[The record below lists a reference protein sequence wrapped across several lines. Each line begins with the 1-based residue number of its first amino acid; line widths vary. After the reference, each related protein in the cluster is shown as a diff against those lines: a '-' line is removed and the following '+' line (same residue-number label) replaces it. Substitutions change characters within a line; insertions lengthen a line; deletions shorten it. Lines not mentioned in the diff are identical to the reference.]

1 MCGIVGYVGQSQML
15 KKDAFM
21 QMRDVLAHRG
31 PDDAGFWQSLDGSV
45 KLGNRRLAILD
56 LSPAGHQPMVDE
68 ASQLVIT
75 HNGEIYNYVEL
86 RAELE
91 RCGHRFR
98 SNSDTEVLLAS
109 YKEWGPDCLRHL
121 NGMFA
126 FAIWDERR
134 QELFAARDR
143 FGEKPFYYHS
153 DSQHR
158 FFLFASEIKALLASG
173 LISPKPNYRA
183 IYRYLAHHEIDTDA
197 ETVFEGIW
205 ALPPAHAL
213 KYSRAQGTLRI
224 WRYWDL
230 DPEAEIRLPNDEAY
244 AERFLELLTDA
255 VRIRLRS
262 DVPVGSSLSGGLDSS
277 TIVCLIAKQ
286 LKNNNQKTFSARF
299 HDPRYD
305 EGKYIQ
311 KVIERTHIEGHIVYP
326 DPARLPEEIE
336 VLTWHQEQSF
346 FSTSIYAQWN
356 VMRLA
361 KEQGVTVLLDGQGG
375 DETLGGYHIYFGPY
389 FRELLLNLHWGV
401 LAKDFYGYI
410 REHGTRSL
418 SVIFFHFL
426 PETLRH
432 PFRKRVRPLAIA
444 PEFERAWGDRK
455 TSTPYRFK
463 HALHQA
469 LYETLTRTMLPA
481 LLRYAD
487 RNSMAFSR
495 EVRLP
500 FLDHRLVEFLFA
512 IPADQKIRGRITKV
526 ILRNAINGIV
536 PDEIRLRKDKL
547 GFAPPEPLWLR
558 GPLRPWI
565 DEILHSPSFR
575 QRGWLDPQ
583 AVDRVWQ
590 GFLAGRDAWHSL
602 VWRWVSLEVWARV
615 FLDNDRCSNPKF
627 WV

>member
-1 MCGIVGYVGQSQML
+1 MCGIVGYVGKVSVL
-15 KKDAFM
+15 SESVFIGI
-21 QMRDVLAHRG
+21 RDLLAHRG
-31 PDDAGFWQSLDGSV
+31 PDDAGFWQSPDGSV

-56 LSPAGHQPMVDE
+56 LSPAGHQPMVNE
-68 ASQLVIT
+68 ACGLTIT

-91 RCGHRFR
+91 QCGYRFR
-98 SNSDTEVLLAS
+98 SNSDTEVLLAA

-143 FGEKPFYYHS
+143 FGEKPFYYHY
-153 DSQHR
+153 DPER
-158 FFLFASEIKALLASG
+158 AFFIFASEIKALLASG
-173 LISPKPNYRA
+173 LISPKPNYKA
-183 IYRYLAHHEIDTDA
+183 IYRYLAHHEVDVGA
-197 ETVFEGIW
+197 ETMFEGVS

-213 KYSRAQGTLRI
+213 TYSRAQGTLRI

-230 DPEAEIRLPNDEAY
+230 DPEAEIRLPNDTDY

-277 TIVCLIAKQ
+277 TIVCLIAKE
-286 LKNNNQKTFSARF
+286 LKGGIQKTFSARF

-311 KVIERTHIEGHIVYP
+311 KVVEWANVEGHMVYP
-326 DPARLPEEIE
+326 DPAHLPEEIE
-336 VLTWHQEQSF
+336 ALTWHQEQPF

-375 DETLGGYHIYFGPY
+375 DETLAGYHLYFGPY
-389 FRELLLNLHWGV
+389 FQDLFLRLRWMALMKALYN
-401 LAKDFYGYI
+401 YG
-410 REHGTRSL
+410 REHGLASL
-418 SVIFFHFL
+418 PVIAFTFL
-426 PETLRH
+426 PQRLRH
-432 PFRKRVRPLAIA
+432 PIRKRIRPLAVASELEQVGESNIQ
-444 PEFERAWGDRK
+444 PPP
-455 TSTPYRFK
+455 SHNFK
-463 HALHQA
+463 SALQAA
-469 LYETLTRTMLPA
+469 LYETLTRTMLPT

-512 IPADQKIRGRITKV
+512 IPGDQKIRGPITKV
-526 ILRNAINGIV
+526 VLRNAIQGVV
-536 PDEIRLRKDKL
+536 PNEIRLRKDKL
-547 GFAPPEPLWLR
+547 GFAPPESLWLR
-558 GPLRPWI
+558 GPLQSWL
-565 DEILHSPSFR
+565 DEIFRSSEFR
-575 QRGWLDPQ
+575 QRGWLNPQ
-583 AVDRVWQ
+583 IVDRTWRE
-590 GFLAGRDAWHSL
+590 FLAGNDSL
-602 VWRWVSLEVWARV
+602 YSLIWRWVSLEIWARV
-615 FLDNDRCSNPKF
+615 FLDKEVRS
-627 WV
+627 